1 MSDGS
6 HATVSPNQSNSPK
19 CEGSLKETESAPLS
33 CHMTNTESLCP
44 RKTDTS
50 PKGGMGRKKGGRTE
64 TPK

>member
-1 MSDGS
+1 MSGRS
-6 HATVSPNQSNSPK
+6 PATVTPNRSNSSK
-19 CEGSLKETESAPLS
+19 CEGSLKETESVPLS

-44 RKTDTS
+44 WEADTS